1 MKSEF
6 KTKLIQHILNKK
18 NGEKGFTLIELL
30 VVIIIIGILAAI
42 ALPSFLNQ
50 ASKAR
55 QSEAKTYVG
64 SMNRSQQAYYLEKQQ
79 FAPSLASL
87 AVGIASTTTNYGYA
101 TGADVAGALVPNAV
115 AAARAVTTVNSVAVP
130 GAPAGA
136 VAGLIAAGNV
146 ASPLKGYIGGV
157 SVSTP
162 TGSSEAT
169 TLATLCEQSL
179 APVNE
184 PTANKLYTT
193 SSSLTMSATAAPSC
207 TLIINPAVPSAVI
220 Q

>member
-64 SMNRSQQAYYLEKQQ
+64 SLNRGQQAYYLEKQQ
-79 FAPSLASL
+79 FAPSLATL
-87 AVGIASTTTNYGYA
+87 AVGVALTTANYGYT
-101 TGADVAGALVPNAV
+101 TGFDTTSGALVAGKNQST
-115 AAARAVTTVNSVAVP
+115 VTSVAIP
-130 GAPAGA
+130 GASQNTPGALAGA
-136 VAGLIAAGNV
+136 ATSN
-146 ASPLKGYIGGV
+146 LKGYIGGV
-157 SVSTP
+157 SISTP
-162 TGSSEAT
+162 TGSNEAT
-169 TLATLCEQSL
+169 SLATLCEQNL
-179 APVNE
+179 APVNS
-184 PTANKLYTT
+184 PAATALYTT
-193 SSSLTMSATAAPSC
+193 SSALTFAAASAPAC
-207 TLIINPAVPSAVI
+207 TITGPAVPSTSI

>member
-55 QSEAKTYVG
+55 QSEAKTYIG

-79 FAPSLASL
+79 FSPTLTSLG
-87 AVGIASTTTNYGYA
+87 VGIAQSTANYTYY
-101 TGADVAGALVPNAV
+101 TGTDNAV
-115 AAARAVTTVNSVAVP
+115 AQATKATTGVNSWAF
-130 GAPAGA
+130 AGA
-136 VAGLIAAGNV
+136 TA
-146 ASPLKGYIGGV
+146 PLKTYIGGV
-157 SVSTP
+157 SISTP
-162 TGSSEAT
+162 GGSSEAT
-169 TLATLCEQSL
+169 TLAGLCESNL
-179 APVNE
+179 APVNGGNSLINSTSL
-184 PTANKLYTT
+184 PTTNSLGFT
-193 SSSLTMSATAAPSC
+193 SAAAPTCPGFATSGG
-207 TLIINPAVPSAVI
+207 TNFAAI